1 MCGSGSGVVVVVVV
15 VVVMAAVVVV
25 QQRSA
30 ESRVRYCT
38 CRYVGVGTCLRGL

>member
-1 MCGSGSGVVVVVVV
+1 MCGSGSGDSGLVV

-38 CRYVGVGTCLRGL
+38 CM